1 MLPPDSPKLR
11 QIRTA
16 VVETREIPEE
26 VVAAPGKVEVN
37 PNRVSRVLM
46 PVPGRVRQV
55 MVRLG
60 DAVAEGQALITL
72 ESPEAE
78 AAISGMNQVRARH
91 RQRLSSQAKA
101 EKDLVRIKLLH
112 EHRAAALKDLINAEN
127 DLVQVQSEV
136 QASQAE
142 AEEAQ
147 KRLEMLGLKP
157 DGSEREVTV
166 RAPIAGRVLEI
177 AVAPGEYRTDTAA
190 SLMTVADLSTVWVT
204 SNVPEGSIRLVQVGE
219 PLEIVLVAYPNETFR
234 GRVTR
239 IADVVDAETR
249 TVKVHAELA
258 NPEGRFRPEM
268 FGSISHS
275 HGLRNVTVVPASA
288 VIQSGQGPI
297 VYREKGTG
305 DFERVKVTVEA
316 ARNGFI
322 PVLSGLRGG
331 ERVVADGA
339 LLLGGN

>member
-1 MLPPDSPKLR
+1 M
-11 QIRTA
+11 
-16 VVETREIPEE
+16 ETREIPEE

-46 PVPGRVRQV
+46 PVPGRVHRV
-55 MVRLG
+55 MVGLG

-72 ESPEAE
+72 ESPEAD

-91 RQRLSSQAKA
+91 RQRLSAQAKT
-101 EKDLVRIKLLH
+101 EKDMARIKLLY
-112 EHRAAALKDLINAEN
+112 EHRAAALKDLINGEN
-127 DLVQVQSEV
+127 DLVQAQSEV

-142 AEEAQ
+142 EEEAR

-239 IADVVDAETR
+239 IADVVDPETR

-258 NPEGRFRPEM
+258 NPQGRFRPEM

-275 HGLRNVTVVPASA
+275 HGLRRVPVVPASA
-288 VIQSGQGPI
+288 VIQGGQGPI
-297 VYREKGTG
+297 VYREQATG
-305 DFERVKVTVEA
+305 VFERVKVTVEA
-316 ARNGFI
+316 ARNGFV